1 MYKILE
7 TTEQGEE
14 LTHTFTAKEKETLE
28 NLTHNY
34 DLDNRLVKAW
44 FGGVIQRRFGDPRHE
59 FSVFSIQDPTEI
71 QG

>member
-1 MYKILE
+1 MEDNMYKILE

-14 LTHTFTAKEKETLE
+14 LTHTFTPHEAETLD

-34 DLDNRLVKAW
+34 ELDNRLVKAW
-44 FGGVIQRRFGDPRHE
+44 FGGVLQRRFGDPRHE
-59 FSVFSIQDPTEI
+59 SSSFEI